1 MGRSHNKNYDKEF
14 SKVQKLANENKQLKK
29 EVGRLRKEMDKLEHR
44 YSNLD
49 DAVQQQY
56 DEEYPITA
64 KDMEAQKKKW
74 ACHKCSKGVLKII
87 IVNKMGK
94 AYYLR
99 KCNSCPHKT
108 KLQPYT
114 KEIDGVKETD

>member
-1 MGRSHNKNYDKEF
+1 MGKSHNKNYDKEF

-29 EVGRLRKEMDKLEHR
+29 EVSRLRKELTKLEFR
-44 YSNLD
+44 YENLD
-49 DAVQQQY
+49 DLTQQQY
-56 DEEYPITA
+56 EEEYPVTA
-64 KDMEAQKKKW
+64 KDLKTQQNKW
-74 ACHKCSKGVLKII
+74 KCHKCSEGILKII

-99 KCNSCPHKT
+99 KCNFCSNKT

-114 KEIDGVKETD
+114 KEVEGVK